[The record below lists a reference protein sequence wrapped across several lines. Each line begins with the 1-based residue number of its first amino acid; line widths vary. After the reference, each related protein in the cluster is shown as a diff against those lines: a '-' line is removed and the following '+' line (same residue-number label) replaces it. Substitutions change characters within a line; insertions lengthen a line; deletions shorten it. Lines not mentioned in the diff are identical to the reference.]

1 MINIQKSTLQITR
14 LIGFISL
21 FLLFSIACKK
31 EKTGSIPTVLTVSVT
46 EVTSNTAKVITK
58 VTADGGATV
67 TGTGVC
73 WGISI
78 NPDLT
83 NNVSNS
89 GGGLGEFVSILT
101 TLQPNTI
108 YHVRAFA
115 TNNAGTA
122 YGADLSFTTQYQ
134 SNH

>member
-1 MINIQKSTLQITR
+1 MISIQKSALQFRR

-21 FLLFSIACKK
+21 FLLLSVACKK
-31 EKTGSIPTVLTVSVT
+31 EKTENIPKVLTVSVT
-46 EVTSNTAKVITK
+46 EITSNTAKVSIK

-73 WGISI
+73 WGISL

-83 NNVSNS
+83 NNVSNV
-89 GGGLGEFVSILT
+89 GGGLGDFIAILN
-101 TLQPNTI
+101 TLQLNTI

-134 SNH
+134 